1 MYVDWNV
8 LISASKV
15 IGAITVIVGFIVTIY
30 KLLKKIDKL
39 VENNQRQNEEIKN
52 ILSEQ
57 NILCYGLRGA
67 LQGLI
72 ERGCNGPCK
81 DALNMLDKHLNKSA
95 HRPEL

>member
-15 IGAITVIVGFIVTIY
+15 IGAITVIVGFIVAIY
-30 KLLKKIDKL
+30 KLLKKIDNL
-39 VENNQRQNEEIKN
+39 VENNQRQNDEIKN
-52 ILSEQ
+52 IQAEQ
-57 NILCYGLRGA
+57 TILCYGLKGA

-72 ERGCNGPCK
+72 ESGCNGPCK
-81 DALNMLDKHLNKSA
+81 EALGMLDKHLNKSA